1 MIFKHLLL
9 GVLMV
14 LAVSGL
20 KLTHAH
26 PQKAAITTIEKNE
39 RSGRIEIVHRFSQHD
54 AEHAAHLFGAR
65 AESIISS
72 DKAQKAYANYVLST
86 FEIYDPSG
94 KEIKLEQVGYEF
106 EGGYFWIYQ
115 ETNISEL
122 TDELT
127 VRYSAL
133 FDVFSDQ
140 INTVNIE
147 LDGEVKTLTFSKH
160 SQQAKVSLD

>member
-1 MIFKHLLL
+1 MIIIYLF
-9 GVLMV
+9 VNFCIIFAICSMA
-14 LAVSGL
+14 LA
-20 KLTHAH
+20 HAH

-39 RSGRIEIVHRFSQHD
+39 RSGRVEIVHRFSQHD

-65 AESIISS
+65 AESIITS
-72 DKAQKAYANYVLST
+72 DKAQKAYADYVLST
-86 FEIYDPSG
+86 FEIHDPSG

-115 ETNISEL
+115 ETNIPEL